1 MKMPNLFFRF
11 YGFCA
16 AFLKARLPS
25 VAALKELLA
34 LSGVMQRRALRRL
47 QRYSAAMPY
56 RRPLTGQHLAGVTCS
71 FAELLGL
78 RSDAAGLLLQTPLKA
93 PQELNG
99 NFLSAF
105 RGQGMEYQESRH
117 YQWGDDVRNMDW
129 RVTAKTHKPHV
140 KVFNQERE
148 RSVFFLVDHGNSM
161 HFATRNEYK
170 SVRASKVAALLAGL
184 AVDLSDK
191 VGGFIFDEQNHVE
204 LKPMSGDKGILPLL
218 KKLAI
223 EQAPVRMS
231 QTAHA
236 AQARTSSADAVT
248 SDDVL
253 LDALQRLDHVA
264 PRGSLVFVLSDFY
277 ALTDASSQYDR
288 VLFNLAR
295 SAELVLVLIYD
306 PFEMNTLPAGKYR
319 LSDGVEILEMDDS
332 PEETRDRQKQ
342 AFQQRLKRLDALCHQ
357 MGMSGLCL
365 STEGDLIPE
374 LQKVLQAYQGRSD
387 FIYAGGAKYG

>member
-1 MKMPNLFFRF
+1 MKIFRLFLSLAKFF
-11 YGFCA
+11 TVFIT
-16 AFLKARLPS
+16 ARLPN
-25 VAALKELLA
+25 VVVLKELLA
-34 LSGVMQRRALRRL
+34 FSAVIHRKALRRL
-47 QRYSAAMPY
+47 LHYRDGMPY
-56 RRPLTGQHLAGVTCS
+56 RRPLKGRHLAGVTCS
-71 FAELLGL
+71 FAELLSL
-78 RSDAAGLLLQTPLKA
+78 RGNAAGLLLQSPLKA

-105 RGQGMEYQESRH
+105 RGQGMAYQESRH

-148 RSVFFLVDHGNSM
+148 RSVFFIVDHGNSM

-170 SVRASKVAALLAGL
+170 SVRASKLAALLAGL

-191 VGGFIFDEQNHVE
+191 VGGFIFDEQQHAE

-223 EQAPVRMS
+223 EQAPTLAS
-231 QTAHA
+231 H
-236 AQARTSSADAVT
+236 TSPLNTEDNTTDESANNI
-248 SDDVL
+248 L
-253 LDALQRLDHVA
+253 LDALQRLNHVA

-277 ALTDASSQYDR
+277 ALDDDSMQFDR

-319 LSDGVEILEMDDS
+319 LSDGVQILEMDDS
-332 PEETRDRQKQ
+332 PEETRDRQKR
-342 AFQQRLKRLDALCHQ
+342 AFQQRLKKLDALCHQ
-357 MGMSGLCL
+357 MGMSGLCI
-365 STEGDLIPE
+365 STEGDLITQ
-374 LQKVLQAYQGRSD
+374 LQKVLQGYQGRSD
-387 FIYAGGAKYG
+387 FIYAGGKKHG

>member
-1 MKMPNLFFRF
+1 ML
-11 YGFCA
+11 
-16 AFLKARLPS
+16 
-25 VAALKELLA
+25 VLKELLA
-34 LSGVMQRRALRRL
+34 LSGVMQRRVLRRL
-47 QRYSAAMPY
+47 QAYRTAMPY
-56 RRPLTGQHLAGVTCS
+56 RRPLKGKHLAGVTCS
-71 FAELLGL
+71 FAELLAL

-148 RSVFFLVDHGNSM
+148 RSVFFLVDHSNSM

-191 VGGFIFDEQNHVE
+191 VGGFIFDEQSHAE

-231 QTAHA
+231 QTVNAQDHA
-236 AQARTSSADAVT
+236 SSADAVT

-253 LDALQRLDHVA
+253 LDALRRLDHVA

-277 ALTDASSQYDR
+277 ALTDASPQYDR

-319 LSDGVEILEMDDS
+319 LSDGVQILEMDDS

-342 AFQQRLKRLDALCHQ
+342 SFQQRLKRLDTLCHQ

-365 STEGDLIPE
+365 STEGELIPE
-374 LQKVLQAYQGRSD
+374 LQKVLQGYQGRSN
-387 FIYAGGAKYG
+387 FIYAGEEKHG